1 MGMASDREFDLLDER
16 ISILAGLIE
25 QINALKASR
34 SWITREAVKEIDED
48 LDLFLLYHKEIAP
61 AGHLSEFMDHRRI
74 HIERSI
80 LRLKEHKRRH
90 ESRGWQDIISLE
102 KELVTLL
109 SEYKMLKALKE
120 AVD

>member
-1 MGMASDREFDLLDER
+1 MDSNSEFDLLDER

-25 QINALKASR
+25 QINSLKASR

-48 LDLFLLYHKEIAP
+48 LDVFLRYHEEIAP
-61 AGHLSEFMDHRRI
+61 AGHLSDFMLDRRS

-80 LRLKEHKRRH
+80 LKLKEHKRRH
-90 ESRGWQDIISLE
+90 ESRGWQDIILLE

-120 AVD
+120 SVD

>member
-1 MGMASDREFDLLDER
+1 MASEREFDLLDER

-25 QINALKASR
+25 QINSLKASR
-34 SWITREAVKEIDED
+34 SWITREAVKEIDQD
-48 LDLFLLYHKEIAP
+48 LDVFLRYHEEIAP
-61 AGHLSEFMDHRRI
+61 AGHLSDFMLDRRS

-80 LRLKEHKRRH
+80 LKLKEHKRRH

-120 AVD
+120 AVG